1 MQNLVAEHEIAIL
14 LATYN
19 GGKYLREQLNSILS
33 QTYTKWH
40 LYIHDDGSK
49 DNTIEILKDYQLRY
63 PDKVTIVEGEPTGGA
78 KNNFYFL
85 LKRVDAS
92 LYMFSDQDDVWQPNK
107 IETEVNAWEQNK
119 ADDIPVLV
127 FTDLKIVN
135 QNLDVVSDSL
145 WMYYKFNTE
154 NIRMQSLILQ
164 NVVTGCTMLFNRKLR
179 EMMIMYKNIDNVPM
193 HDKWGAMIALQF
205 GKMIRI
211 GEQTILYRQHEN
223 NAVGAQESKGLSYVK
238 RKLQHINDLKEKYA
252 FTRRQA
258 KEFCESFKL
267 DENKYCTLV
276 EYSKLDDVNKIKRLF
291 YYSKKRFFTNRIN
304 QIIGIILAG

>member
-1 MQNLVAEHEIAIL
+1 MDNVNVSNEIAIL

-19 GGKYLREQLNSILS
+19 GENFLREQLDSILS

-49 DNTIEILKDYQLRY
+49 DNTIEILNEYQTLY
-63 PDKVTIVEGEPTGGA
+63 PNKITVVAGKPTGGA

-85 LKRVDAS
+85 LKNIEAP
-92 LYMFSDQDDVWQPNK
+92 LYMFSDQDDVWLPSK
-107 IETEVNAWEQNK
+107 IEMEVDAWKQNK
-119 ADDIPVLV
+119 AEKIPVLI
-127 FTDLKIVN
+127 FTDLRIVN
-135 QNLDVVSDSL
+135 QNLDIISESL
-145 WMYYKFNTE
+145 WEYYKFNTV

-179 EMMIMYKNIDNVPM
+179 DMMIMHKNIDSVPM

-211 GEQTILYRQHEN
+211 TDQTILYRQHEN

-238 RKLQHINDLKEKYA
+238 RKLQHLSELKRGYA

-258 KEFCESFKL
+258 REFCECFGVSDKKEPIRVYADL
-267 DENKYCTLV
+267 ENVC
-276 EYSKLDDVNKIKRLF
+276 KIKRVVTYIKYGF
-291 YYSKKRFFTNRIN
+291 SSNRFSQKIG
-304 QIIGIILAG
+304 QILLG